1 MGLAALDTVGRNNG
15 TTSPEQFA
23 NVVLKLPIL
32 EIESTMVT

>member
-15 TTSPEQFA
+15 TTPSEQFA